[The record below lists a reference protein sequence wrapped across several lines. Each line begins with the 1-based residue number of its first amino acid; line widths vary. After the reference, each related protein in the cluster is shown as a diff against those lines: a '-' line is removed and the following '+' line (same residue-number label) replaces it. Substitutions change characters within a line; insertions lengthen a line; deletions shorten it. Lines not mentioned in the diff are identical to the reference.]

1 MENGQ
6 PSLTALTAAAAR
18 AAHLIVDHEPLI
30 FADTQALA
38 LLGDRAGELVSY
50 HELHAAHPVLAGAR
64 TQVTCRARYTEDSL
78 ARAARRG
85 VTQYVILGAGLDSFA
100 YRTPHAGGLRVFE
113 VDHPATQDWKRRAL
127 AAAKVAVPDGVTFV
141 PADLAADSPAGPLAA
156 AGFDAA
162 APALVSWL
170 GVTMYLTQ
178 GAVGETLAAIGG
190 FAPGTEVIADYML
203 PEDMRDEAGAVYGT
217 LVAQASAER
226 GEPWLSSFAPGEMT
240 DLACRSGFGAVRNVR
255 QRQTIPAALWRRADA
270 LRPADLA
277 VLFHATVT
285 APSRAGENLAKAHP
299 PAGAKDGETGVS
311 TARRA
316 RC

>member
-1 MENGQ
+1 
-6 PSLTALTAAAAR
+6 
-18 AAHLIVDHEPLI
+18 
-30 FADTQALA
+30 
-38 LLGDRAGELVSY
+38 
-50 HELHAAHPVLAGAR
+50 
-64 TQVTCRARYTEDSL
+64 
-78 ARAARRG
+78 
-85 VTQYVILGAGLDSFA
+85 
-100 YRTPHAGGLRVFE
+100 VFE

-127 AAAKVAVPDGVTFV
+127 AAAKIAVPDGVTFV

-170 GVTMYLTQ
+170 GVTMYLAQ
-178 GAVGETLAAIGG
+178 GAIGETLTAIGG

-255 QRQTIPAALWRRADA
+255 QRQTIAAALWRRADA
-270 LRPADLA
+270 LLPVDLA

-285 APSRAGENLAKAHP
+285 APSGAGENLAEADP
-299 PAGAKDGETGVS
+299 AAGAEDGVAVDAGG
-311 TARRA
+311 ALGHRDRA
-316 RC
+316 HHADQHREGELPP